1 MAMTGDAGGRV
12 AGKVALITGAA
23 RGQGRSHAVTLARE
37 GADIIAVDICGPVE
51 SVTGYPPATPAD
63 LAETARLVE
72 AADRRV
78 VTRQVDVRDR
88 SALKTA
94 VDEGVAELGR
104 LDIVVANAGV
114 VAPAADAPLMSFID
128 TIAVNLGGVVN
139 CVGAALPHL
148 TSGASIIAIG
158 SFAALVGNARAANPD
173 AGPGL
178 VGYTHAKRAVARFVH
193 DLAFQLGPHGIR
205 ANAIHPGN
213 VETNM
218 LLNDDLYRVFR
229 PDLESPTRADAE
241 GVIRGM
247 HRLPVTYI
255 QPSDISD
262 AVLFLA
268 SEESRW
274 VTGMQL
280 KVEAGGLLASTTSG
294 VPG

>member
-1 MAMTGDAGGRV
+1 MTGRV
-12 AGKVALITGAA
+12 AGKVAVITGAA
-23 RGQGRSHAVTLARE
+23 RGQGRSHAVALARE
-37 GADIIAVDICGPVE
+37 GADIIALDICGPIE
-51 SVTGYPPATPAD
+51 SVTGYPPATPTD

-78 VTRQVDVRDR
+78 VALQVDVRER
-88 SALKTA
+88 RELAAAIS
-94 VDEGVAELGR
+94 EGVAELGR
-104 LDIVVANAGV
+104 LDVVVANAGI
-114 VAPAADAPLMSFID
+114 VAVGADAPIMSFID
-128 TIAVNLGGVVN
+128 IIAVNYGGVVN

-148 TSGASIIAIG
+148 ASGASIVAIG
-158 SFAALVGNARAANPD
+158 SLAALVGNARAANPD

-178 VGYTHAKRAVARFVH
+178 VGYTHAKRAVARLVH
-193 DLAFQLGPHGIR
+193 DLAFQLGPLGIR

-218 LLNDDLYRVFR
+218 LLFDDLYKVFR

-241 GVIRGM
+241 PGIRAM

-262 AVLFLA
+262 AVVFLA

-274 VTGMQL
+274 ITGMQL

-294 VPG
+294 VPS

>member
-1 MAMTGDAGGRV
+1 MTGRV

-23 RGQGRSHAVTLARE
+23 RGQGRSHAVKLARE
-37 GADIIAVDICGPVE
+37 GADIIALDICGPIE
-51 SVTGYPPATPAD
+51 SITGYPPATPAD

-72 AADRRV
+72 EADRRV
-78 VTRQVDVRDR
+78 VARQVDVRER
-88 SALKTA
+88 RELAAA
-94 VDEGVAELGR
+94 VSEGVAGLGR
-104 LDIVVANAGV
+104 LDAVVANAGI
-114 VAPAADAPLMSFID
+114 VAVGADAPIMSFTDI
-128 TIAVNLGGVVN
+128 IAVNLGGVVN

-158 SFAALVGNARAANPD
+158 SMAALVGNPRAANPD

-178 VGYTHAKRAVARFVH
+178 AGYTHAKRAVARFVH

-218 LLNDDLYRVFR
+218 LLFDDLYRVFR
-229 PDLESPTRADAE
+229 PDLTSPSQADAE
-241 GVIRGM
+241 SGFRAM

-294 VPG
+294 VPS

>member
-1 MAMTGDAGGRV
+1 MSGRV

-23 RGQGRSHAVTLARE
+23 RGQGRSHAVRLARE
-37 GADIIAVDICGPVE
+37 GADVIALDICGPVD
-51 SVTGYPPATPAD
+51 SITGYPSATPAD
-63 LAETARLVE
+63 LAETVRLVE
-72 AADRRV
+72 AQDRRAV
-78 VTRQVDVRDR
+78 ARQVDVRDR
-88 SALKTA
+88 DELTSA
-94 VDEGVAELGR
+94 VSDGVAALGR
-104 LDIVVANAGV
+104 LDIVVANAGI
-114 VAPAADAPLMSFID
+114 VAVGADAPIMSFID
-128 TIAVNLGGVVN
+128 IIAVNYGGVVN

-148 TSGASIIAIG
+148 ESGASIIAIG
-158 SFAALVGNARAANPD
+158 SMAALVGNARAANPD

-178 VGYTHAKRAVARFVH
+178 VGYTHAKRAVTRFVH
-193 DLAFQLGPHGIR
+193 DLAFQLGPLGIR

-218 LLNDDLYRVFR
+218 LLFDDLYKVFR
-229 PDLESPTRADAE
+229 PDLEAPTQTDAE
-241 GVIRGM
+241 PGIRAM

-268 SEESRW
+268 SDESRW

-294 VPG
+294 VPA